1 MKPWHTGC
9 LPALLGQLWFQ
20 GKRMLFLFICLFPD
34 NFLRHHIF
42 CESQVFEVDDVD
54 SPWRIEGVHLHR
66 EELLYFKF
74 WNPRIFFNS
83 IVIASFLCLFVGE
96 DWSPFYLVISF
107 LGGLLF

>member
-54 SPWRIEGVHLHR
+54 RALGESKEFISTEKSFCISSSEIPEYFSIA
-66 EELLYFKF
+66 LLLLAFYVSLLEKTD
-74 WNPRIFFNS
+74 
-83 IVIASFLCLFVGE
+83 L
-96 DWSPFYLVISF
+96 PFI
-107 LGGLLF
+107 